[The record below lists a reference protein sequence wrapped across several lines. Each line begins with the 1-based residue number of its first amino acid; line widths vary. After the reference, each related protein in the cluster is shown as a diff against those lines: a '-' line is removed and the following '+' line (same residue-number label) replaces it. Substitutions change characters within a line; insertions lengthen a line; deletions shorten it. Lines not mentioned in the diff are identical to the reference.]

1 MKRKRV
7 VSLKQAK
14 ARIGYVFVLPTLI
27 GVVLFFGYPMI
38 RSLAFSFSSVGITEK
53 GIALAFAGF
62 GNYQHALFVDANYRE
77 IVARSLLDTLI
88 NVPVITFFSFFVAT
102 LLNQKFRGRFLVRT
116 IFFLPIVMASSA
128 LMALDQGD
136 LLQTVMGSAQGFKES
151 AAFGGGNRLAVL
163 YSLIEAGL
171 PRPVVEYIVS
181 ATARIFDIVMLSGVQ
196 VLIFLA
202 GLQSI
207 PRSVYEAAMIEGS
220 TAWDN
225 YWKITFP
232 MISPLMLTAVL
243 YTVIDSF
250 TAAGNETLAII
261 QNTAFRNQ
269 NFGLSAAMSWLYFLL
284 IGLLVGI
291 LALLLTRWV
300 FYYDKP

>member
-1 MKRKRV
+1 
-7 VSLKQAK
+7 
-14 ARIGYVFVLPTLI
+14 
-27 GVVLFFGYPMI
+27 
-38 RSLAFSFSSVGITEK
+38 
-53 GIALAFAGF
+53 
-62 GNYQHALFVDANYRE
+62 
-77 IVARSLLDTLI
+77 
-88 NVPVITFFSFFVAT
+88 
-102 LLNQKFRGRFLVRT
+102 
-116 IFFLPIVMASSA
+116 
-128 LMALDQGD
+128 
-136 LLQTVMGSAQGFKES
+136 
-151 AAFGGGNRLAVL
+151 
-163 YSLIEAGL
+163 
-171 PRPVVEYIVS
+171 VS